1 MITIKSFAAIDIGSN
16 AMRLLVSNIVEQE
29 GKDTQF
35 NKSSLVRVPIRLG
48 QDVFTVGEISD
59 ENIDRMI
66 DAMKAYK
73 LLMKV
78 HKVERYKAC
87 ATSAMREAD
96 NNRDIVEIIQ
106 QEADIQIDII
116 DGKKEAAIIA
126 SSDLKEYI
134 ATDKTYLYVD
144 VGGGSTEFSLFSNG
158 KIIASKSFKNG
169 TVRMLNNMVNEIVWV
184 EIEKWIKLNTAPFE
198 DITMIG
204 SGGNINKLF
213 KMTGKQQDKPLTFLG
228 LNAQYAMLNKMTYD
242 QRISELALNPDR
254 ADVIIPATKIYL
266 NAMKWSG
273 ARHLYEP
280 KIGLSDGIV
289 KAMYYGRIKTSK
301 SKVFRNNSKFGLISF
316 KRLNLSCGVKAR
328 LFSIFSLTTNSISM
342 SWL

>member
-1 MITIKSFAAIDIGSN
+1 MITIKRYAAIDIGSN
-16 AMRLLVSNIVEQE
+16 AMRLLVSNIVEQD
-29 GKDTQF
+29 GKDAQF

-59 ENIDRMI
+59 ENIERMI

-78 HKVERYKAC
+78 HRVEQYKAC

-106 QEADIQIDII
+106 READIQIDII

-198 DITMIG
+198 DVTMIG

-213 KMTGKQQDKPLTFLG
+213 KMTGKQQDKPLTYLG

-242 QRISELALNPDR
+242 ERISQLALNPDR

-273 ARHLYEP
+273 ARHLYVP

-289 KAMYYGRIKTSK
+289 KAMYYGRI
-301 SKVFRNNSKFGLISF
+301 
-316 KRLNLSCGVKAR
+316 
-328 LFSIFSLTTNSISM
+328 
-342 SWL
+342 